1 MKPYSDVPFQQRKLE
16 EALAAFQRDYSILL
30 PRIRTLTHTVKCDLK
45 KVTLRLHFPALRQ
58 GNATVSELVDGIY
71 QFIVPFCL
79 PRSDI
84 QKIRDQY
91 GSIPVDEF
99 MLKTSKLEQQAV
111 GLFKRAHRLTNRN
124 GEAGELLLYIL
135 TEWLLKAPQLLAKM
149 SLKTNPEM
157 PIHGSDGVH
166 VRYCSDQS
174 KLFLYWGE
182 SKLYSDI
189 GDAIN
194 SATKSIEK
202 ALSSATLDHEIE
214 LVKRYIDF
222 SNMEEDARK
231 AILSYLDPFDENY
244 NERQDIT
251 TCLIGFDFEKF
262 SQVTQ
267 EDDPEKSF
275 RLLAEKKLEEVGLT
289 LTNALR
295 KRNLEHKEIE
305 FFFFPVPSVQNLRD
319 LFQNKIGW
327 NN

>member
-1 MKPYSDVPFQQRKLE
+1 MNPYSDVPSQQKRLE
-16 EALAAFQRDYSILL
+16 EALAAFQRDYSILS
-30 PRIRTLTHTVKCDLK
+30 PRIRTLTYTPKCDLK

-58 GNATVSELVDGIY
+58 GNATVSELVDSIY

-79 PRSDI
+79 PRSDV
-84 QKIRDQY
+84 QRVRDQY
-91 GSIPVDEF
+91 GIVSVDEF
-99 MLKTSKLEQQAV
+99 MIKTSRLEQQAV

-135 TEWLLKAPQLLAKM
+135 TEWLLAAPQLLAKM

-166 VRYCSDQS
+166 VRYCSTQS
-174 KLFLYWGE
+174 KLLLYWGE

-194 SATKSIEK
+194 SAVKSIEK
-202 ALSSATLDHEIE
+202 SLSSTSLDHEIE

-222 SNMEEDARK
+222 SNMEENARN

-244 NERQDIT
+244 NERQDII

-262 SQVTQ
+262 SQIAQ
-267 EDDPEKSF
+267 EDDPEDTF
-275 RLLAEKKLEEVGLT
+275 RLLAEKKLEEISVT
-289 LTNALR
+289 LTNTLQ

-305 FFFFPVPSVQNLRD
+305 FFFFPVPSVQELRN
-319 LFQNKIGW
+319 LFQKKIGW
-327 NN
+327 ND